1 MKSFEAMLWA
11 FTRIKDGRR
20 RRFEMG
26 YKLKKR

>member
-20 RRFEMG
+20 RFEMG